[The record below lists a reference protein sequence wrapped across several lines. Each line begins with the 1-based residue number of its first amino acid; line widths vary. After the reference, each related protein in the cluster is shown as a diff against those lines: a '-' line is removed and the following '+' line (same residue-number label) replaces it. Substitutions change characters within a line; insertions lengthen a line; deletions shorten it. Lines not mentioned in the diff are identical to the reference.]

1 MDYLGLDAA
10 DLADVRTLNVTFLE
24 YLVSAR
30 GARLRNTLPLRLRPA
45 VKAMTRRHV
54 ERLAMAPFLLASC
67 REHDTNLWRLDAD
80 SPRTE
85 DLFLQV
91 NGTTGPASQLA
102 SATLAFLWQLSRR
115 NVYAARLVTGAA
127 PGWCE
132 QFAAA
137 SLFTVLQRANREP
150 DLISPRRAGD
160 EAFWYRLLGAGLS
173 SSIDTCRAAHLSAL
187 QTILTPVSTGGGRR
201 FRSAACS
208 SSVPLLQV
216 QKQADK

>member
-10 DLADVRTLNVTFLE
+10 DLADVRTLNITFLE
-24 YLVSAR
+24 YLVSAS

-45 VKAMTRRHV
+45 VKAMTRRHIQ
-54 ERLAMAPFLLASC
+54 RLAKAPFLLASC
-67 REHDTNLWRLDAD
+67 REHDTNLWQLDTA

-85 DLFLQV
+85 DLFLQA

-102 SATLAFLWQLSRR
+102 SATLAFLWQLARR
-115 NVYAARLVTGAA
+115 NAYAARMVSGAA

-132 QFAAA
+132 QLADS
-137 SLFTVLQRANREP
+137 SLFVVLQRANSEP

-173 SSIDTCRAAHLSAL
+173 SNIEICGAAHLSAL
-187 QTILTPVSTGGGRR
+187 QTVLTPVNAGGGRR

-208 SSVPLLQV
+208 STVPLLQV
-216 QKQADK
+216 QKQLDK